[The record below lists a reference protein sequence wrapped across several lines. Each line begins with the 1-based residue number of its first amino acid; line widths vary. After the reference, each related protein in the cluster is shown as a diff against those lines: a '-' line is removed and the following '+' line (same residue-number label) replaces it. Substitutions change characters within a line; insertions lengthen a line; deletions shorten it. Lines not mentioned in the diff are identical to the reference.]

1 MPRHLKLKK
10 DATNGETRRGVVRTQ
25 RSVDIRM
32 GKPVI
37 CNRMASMDESI
48 VHERGTRRTETSKY
62 PEEKKTKVI
71 SIVAASERE
80 GAQTGLWTGVEGP
93 RDDKKEHRRTRLKA
107 RPKKVQV
114 L

>member
-10 DATNGETRRGVVRTQ
+10 DATNGETRRGVVRTR

-32 GKPVI
+32 GEPGMR
-37 CNRMASMDESI
+37 NSMSSMDEHI

-71 SIVAASERE
+71 
-80 GAQTGLWTGVEGP
+80 P
-93 RDDKKEHRRTRLKA
+93 
-107 RPKKVQV
+107 
-114 L
+114 

>member
-10 DATNGETRRGVVRTQ
+10 DATTGETRRGVVRTQ

-48 VHERGTRRTETSKY
+48 VHERGTRRTESSKY

-80 GAQTGLWTGVEGP
+80 GAQTISRDGVVGP
-93 RDDKKEHRRTRLKA
+93 RYGKSIVRRTALKG
-107 RPKKVQV
+107 RP
-114 L
+114 

>member
-10 DATNGETRRGVVRTQ
+10 DATNGETRRGVVRTR

-37 CNRMASMDESI
+37 RNSMASMSESI
-48 VHERGTRRTETSKY
+48 AHERGTRRTETSKY

-71 SIVAASERE
+71 PRVAASERG
-80 GAQTGLWTGVEGP
+80 GAQTNLRVGGVGP
-93 RDDKKEHRRTRLKA
+93 
-107 RPKKVQV
+107 
-114 L
+114 

>member
-1 MPRHLKLKK
+1 MKLKK
-10 DATNGETRRGVVRTQ
+10 DATTAKRDGGVVRTQ

-71 SIVAASERE
+71 S
-80 GAQTGLWTGVEGP
+80 
-93 RDDKKEHRRTRLKA
+93 
-107 RPKKVQV
+107 
-114 L
+114 

>member
-10 DATNGETRRGVVRTQ
+10 DATNGETRRGVVRTR

-32 GKPVI
+32 GEPGTGNTVS
-37 CNRMASMDESI
+37 SMDEHI

-71 SIVAASERE
+71 PIVAASEQG
-80 GAQTGLWTGVEGP
+80 GAQTDPWIGVVGP
-93 RDDKKEHRRTRLKA
+93 RDGKNMVRRTTLKG
-107 RPKKVQV
+107 RP
-114 L
+114 

>member
-62 PEEKKTKVI
+62 PEEKKINNDSVSSGERKRRSPNHRKDGVI
-71 SIVAASERE
+71 
-80 GAQTGLWTGVEGP
+80 GLPIKST
-93 RDDKKEHRRTRLKA
+93 
-107 RPKKVQV
+107 
-114 L
+114 